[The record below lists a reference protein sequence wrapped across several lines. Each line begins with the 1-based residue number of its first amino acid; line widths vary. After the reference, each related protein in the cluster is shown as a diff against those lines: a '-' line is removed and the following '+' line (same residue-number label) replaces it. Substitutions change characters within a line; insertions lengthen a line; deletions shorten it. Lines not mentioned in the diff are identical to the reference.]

1 MSLALALA
9 APAKL
14 NLGLRVLG
22 RRPDGYHELETI
34 FCAVEL
40 LDLVVARRRSSP
52 GVALTMTSSVGG
64 GLPVSGGDDNLAVRA
79 ARAWL
84 AATGTDGGLDLYL
97 HKRIPAGA
105 GLGGGSADAAA
116 VLVLA
121 QELAGRS
128 PAVRPLSD
136 QRLAELACSLGA
148 DVPFFLAGPFRGG
161 ARCFARGIGERLWS
175 IPPRPSLEIVLV
187 LPPFGTS
194 TKEVFRELGA
204 RLIADAEARKVRA
217 SQAPT
222 ATEIAVIEAGGNDLE
237 EPAMRCTPE
246 LAVLRERLVGSG
258 LGGGGL
264 GGGGFGSIRM
274 SGSGSTLFVVL
285 EQAAAADA
293 SARSIRAALDSPPP
307 CHAVQVVRTRT
318 LERALVA
325 RSVPWSSDAASPSVS
340 GEELLGRNTWQ
351 T

>member
-1 MSLALALA
+1 MSLALGLA

-22 RRPDGYHELETI
+22 RRPDGYHELETV

-40 LDLVVARRRSSP
+40 ADSVVARRREAP
-52 GVALTMTSSVGG
+52 GVALTMTSAVEG
-64 GLPVSGGDDNLAVRA
+64 GLPVSGGDDNLAARA

-84 AATGTDGGLDLYL
+84 AATGAGGGLELYL

-121 QELAGRS
+121 QQLVGGPFGGGPFAGG
-128 PAVRPLSD
+128 PLSD
-136 QRLAELACSLGA
+136 ERLAELAFSLGA

-161 ARCFARGIGERLWS
+161 GRCVARGIGERLWS
-175 IPPRPSLEIVLV
+175 ISPRPPLEIVLV

-194 TKEVFRELGA
+194 TPEVFRELGA
-204 RLIADAEARKVRA
+204 RLIAGTEARKVRA

-246 LAVLRERLVGSG
+246 LAALRERIVGSG
-258 LGGGGL
+258 IGGL
-264 GGGGFGSIRM
+264 RM
-274 SGSGSTLFVVL
+274 SGSGSTLFVAH
-285 EQAAAADA
+285 EHAAAAD
-293 SARSIRAALDSPPP
+293 SVARSIRAAFTVPPP
-307 CHAVQVVRTRT
+307 FHSVRVVRTRT
-318 LERALVA
+318 LERALAA
-325 RSVPWSSDAASPSVS
+325 RPVPWSSDAASPSVS
-340 GEELLGRNTWQ
+340 GEDFLERST
-351 T
+351 

>member
-1 MSLALALA
+1 MSLALGLA

-14 NLGLRVLG
+14 NLGLRVIG
-22 RRPDGYHELETI
+22 RRPDGYHELETV

-40 LDLVVARRRSSP
+40 ADSVVARRREAP
-52 GVALTMTSSVGG
+52 GVALTMTSAVEG

-84 AATGTDGGLDLYL
+84 AATGIGGGLDLYL

-121 QELAGRS
+121 QELAGGPLAGGS
-128 PAVRPLSD
+128 LSD
-136 QRLAELACSLGA
+136 ERLAELACSLGA

-161 ARCFARGIGERLWS
+161 GRCFARGIGERLWT
-175 IPPRPSLEIVLV
+175 IPPCPSSELVLV

-194 TKEVFRELGA
+194 TPAVFRELGA
-204 RLIADAEARKVRA
+204 RLIEDATARKVRA

-246 LAVLRERLVGSG
+246 LAALRGRIVGTGPGGVEGSG
-258 LGGGGL
+258 IHGIKL
-264 GGGGFGSIRM
+264 
-274 SGSGSTLFVVL
+274 SGSGSTLFVAH
-285 EQAAAADA
+285 EHAAAADSA
-293 SARSIRAALDSPPP
+293 ARSIRAALTMPPP
-307 CHAVQVVRTRT
+307 FHSVRVVRTRT

-325 RSVPWSSDAASPSVS
+325 RPVPWSSDAASPSVS
-340 GEELLGRNTWQ
+340 GEDFLGLST
-351 T
+351 